1 MNVLENLPKWQT
13 TIMMLLRP
21 GKRAVAAPILTI
33 NRVRRLHGLT
43 IKGKGLPEVAA
54 AVGVGEGVVREGGV
68 KVEAGQRA
76 LGQMIGVGAR
86 GRMIWVAASI
96 SKSPSTLTTSKTN

>member
-1 MNVLENLPKWQT
+1 
-13 TIMMLLRP
+13 MLLRP
-21 GKRAVAAPILTI
+21 GERAVAAPILTI

-54 AVGVGEGVVREGGV
+54 AVGVGEGVIREGGV
-68 KVEAGQRA
+68 KVEAGQRV

-86 GRMIWVAASI
+86 GRMIWAATSI
-96 SKSPSTLTTSKTN
+96 SMSLQH